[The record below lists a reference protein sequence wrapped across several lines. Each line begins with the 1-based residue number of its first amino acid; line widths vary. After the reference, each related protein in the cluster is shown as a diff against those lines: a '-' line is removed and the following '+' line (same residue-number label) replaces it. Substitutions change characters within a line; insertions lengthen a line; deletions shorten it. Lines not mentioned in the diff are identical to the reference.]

1 MAISSTQSYVEYTGD
16 SSTTSF
22 TIPFYFLLNSDISAM
37 VADADGSITELTNG
51 TDFTVTGQGVSTG
64 GTCVLNTAYSNSYSI
79 LIYREPPETQET
91 KYYENGKFP
100 AKSHES
106 ALDKLTMLIQRFG
119 WMWDSLALKRPN
131 YFADYFEANGHRIA
145 DLQDPKNAQDATTKK
160 YVDTGLSS
168 EATERE
174 IADDMIRKS
183 LAAEIQARK
192 LGDTDLANN
201 IKSLRG
207 DLVTESTI
215 RAAGDKTT
223 LSLAESYANTLLA
236 GNISINGGTNVG
248 FWLPDAVAIFDIT
261 VSYFLIQVRGF
272 YQAGDGGAGLWRAT
286 GNFDSS
292 KARSHIPSKAL
303 IYDASGREYQLVID
317 NIEINAAANGLKSY
331 TQDEAV
337 ADVAAA
343 DTVCAGE
350 VINGITSLID
360 AKFAWEGMPGTSI
373 RVLPSTYRISKEHI
387 KTADSTNFHFEE
399 SWFYVFAANEYKY
412 SVTGKRLDGFGHTVA
427 DIEAD
432 YEAAGGTGEDWGL
445 VSARNINVYGGHFIG
460 DQVLDK
466 TMDNYTAGC
475 GIIVLNPEYVLFH
488 GTTAQHFIWP
498 CVVTK
503 AEYQATDWAADGD
516 FDVEGTDYNYIVPFM
531 TTAGTR
537 WGNFYGANFE
547 NCRFTSGIRG
557 SFRSNVD
564 WSRFDGG
571 IITTDWVLSGD
582 GANASGQ
589 VPSYFAVVTGTGFHC
604 SGAYISSNGGIG
616 AYYSN
621 PSKGI
626 VFTSAKGHVFSGIY
640 TEWTIRNFV
649 IDKWIYSNASNSRSM
664 GLHIQ
669 SVTQYKEN
677 ASTMGIVEFQDG
689 CFGHYDDNDTW
700 VSASNF
706 SGSTPTPQGTTELV
720 VGSPVRDMGAFHH
733 GGYNFKYG
741 TYNIINDGDNPDFEF
756 VRDTKTA
763 KEMFNSYGVISKN
776 TDWIFPT
783 KEMGQRSMVCIWIKD
798 LTGNFDPTNF
808 ALYLNAAQETQA
820 VNANDFLS
828 YGELQV
834 DYGNGYKMIMLSNRR
849 EYPNDG
855 RSSWDPQIGLRLQNT
870 SGDTPILLKAIEAYN
885 GGFPLFPQGCDYIP
899 SADTNS
905 GDIFGVAPGFEN
917 GGAGGGI
924 FFAGDIVN
932 PWSGT
937 KFGLDYD
944 TRTLSDNY
952 DALPAIV
959 EGGFNLP
966 SRMQASFT
974 ATVTAVDS
982 TNSTTTVSVPSTYS
996 AGIAQ
1001 GIPLHIVSGGSATGD
1016 TKILKRVANSDGTLT
1031 SDYVLNGVVGAVGDS
1046 LAIDQSKVTAL
1057 TLRRD
1062 IKVNNATAEEKIT
1075 SPEIEATTEIN
1086 ASGGYVHLGRGRTD
1100 AHTDHLEFHPS
1111 GNYEADAEITAYKN
1125 GDNAQINY
1133 IADTHSYSGTVVPS
1147 ATATDNL
1154 GASNATWNNLFVQ
1167 NDVTVISD
1175 QYLKSNITPIADNL
1189 DASSPLIT
1197 KALLTNILNI
1207 PFQMWQ
1213 LNSAISS
1220 KGTDARY
1227 HAGVIAQDIVKAFTD
1242 AGLDWTKYAVVTKD
1256 SHSQVVTKD
1265 ASGNYTPVLD
1275 SDSDGKLI
1283 SSSSIP
1289 LSASGYIEVVDGR
1302 DTVTTDSSGVITITR
1317 VTYMV
1322 RMSEFYALRLAALE
1336 NKMGL
1341 YSSTTASS

>member
-1 MAISSTQSYVEYTGD
+1 MAKYNTGNALGSAD
-16 SSTTSF
+16 PRDLFDNSQVIDFVINGDDLDVKNRLGSDVLSLAGFQKKATAMLSDQTTSF
-22 TIPFYFLLNSDISAM
+22 NDMMADDSAKFAAQMAAASASFNTAQSDRNSEFTSQLNSQRNQFNDLLAQS
-37 VADADGSITELTNG
+37 G
-51 TDFTVTGQGVSTG
+51 
-64 GTCVLNTAYSNSYSI
+64 YSW
-79 LIYREPPETQET
+79 L
-91 KYYENGKFP
+91 
-100 AKSHES
+100 
-106 ALDKLTMLIQRFG
+106 
-119 WMWDSLALKRPN
+119 
-131 YFADYFEANGHRIA
+131 ADYEDGPVTFTSRSQVTVYNGVAYR
-145 DLQDPKNAQDATTKK
+145 
-160 YVDTGLSS
+160 
-168 EATERE
+168 
-174 IADDMIRKS
+174 
-183 LAAEIQARK
+183 LAASTA
-192 LGDTDLANN
+192 LGFTTTGTTADTFAVD
-201 IKSLRG
+201 KSSLVAIG
-207 DLVTESTI
+207 DNDI
-215 RAAGDKTT
+215 RQQVQYQLGQ
-223 LSLAESYANTLLA
+223 
-236 GNISINGGTNVG
+236 
-248 FWLPDAVAIFDIT
+248 WLPDAVSLFEIT
-261 VSYFLIQVRGF
+261 ADYSTVRVRGF
-272 YQAGDGGAGLWRAT
+272 YSANDGGEGVWATT
-286 GNFDSS
+286 GNTDTT
-292 KARSHIPSKAL
+292 KAGTHVPSKAK
-303 IYDASGREYQLVID
+303 IYNANGVEYSLVITGRD
-317 NIEINAAANGLKSY
+317 INAIANGLKSY
-331 TQDEAV
+331 TVSEATSS
-337 ADVAAA
+337 AAAA
-343 DTVCAGE
+343 DVVCAGE
-350 VINGITSLID
+350 VINGITALVN
-360 AKFAWEGMPGTSI
+360 AAFVWEGMPGCEVT
-373 RVLPSTYRISKEHI
+373 VPSQVYRIAKEHI
-387 KTADSTNFHFEE
+387 KLINSVNYYLNQA
-399 SWFYVFAANEYKY
+399 WFFVYAANENLY
-412 SVTGKRLDGFGHTVA
+412 SVTGKRLNGIGHTKE
-427 DIEAD
+427 DIIEK
-432 YEAAGGTGEDWGL
+432 YEANGSTGKDWGL
-445 VSARNINVYGGHFIG
+445 VSARNNDVYGGHFFG
-460 DQVLDK
+460 DQTLDK

-475 GIIVLNPEYVLFH
+475 GVIVLNPEYTNFH
-488 GTTAQHFIWP
+488 GTTAQNFIWP
-498 CVVTK
+498 CVVMK
-503 AEYQATDWAADGD
+503 AEYEATKWAADGD
-516 FDVEGTDYNYIVPFM
+516 FDVDGTDYEYIIPFM
-531 TTAGTR
+531 TDAGER

-547 NCRFTSGIRG
+547 NCRFMSGVRG
-557 SFRSNVD
+557 IFRSNVD
-564 WSRFDGG
+564 WSRYDGG
-571 IITTDWVLSGD
+571 IMTTAWIYSGA
-582 GANASGQ
+582 GNNASGQ
-589 VPSYFAVVTGTGFHC
+589 IPAYFGSVTGTGFHF
-604 SGAYISSNGGIG
+604 SGAYSSSNGGIG
-616 AYYSN
+616 GINSN
-621 PSKGI
+621 PSKG
-626 VFTSAKGHVFSGIY
+626 VFFTSAKAHFFAGLY

-649 IDKWIYSNASNSRSM
+649 IDKYTFSSPDASRSM

-669 SVTQYKEN
+669 SVSQYKEN
-677 ASTMGIVEFQDG
+677 ASTMGLVGFQEG
-689 CFGHYDDNDTW
+689 CFGYYDENDIW
-700 VSASNF
+700 VSAASFN
-706 SGSTPTPQGTTELV
+706 GSVPTPQGTTELA
-720 VGSPVRDMGAFHH
+720 VGTPSRDMGAFHN
-733 GGYNFKYG
+733 GGYDFKYG
-741 TYNIINDGDNPDFEF
+741 THGIINQGDNPDFEF
-756 VRDTKTA
+756 IRDTKTA
-763 KEMFNSYGVISKN
+763 KEMFNAYGVISKN
-776 TDWIFPT
+776 TDWVFPT
-783 KEMGQRSMVCIWIKD
+783 KTMAARSMVCVWIKD

-1227 HAGVIAQDIVKAFTD
+1227 HAGVIAQDIVKAFSD

-1275 SDSDGKLI
+1275 SDSDGKVI